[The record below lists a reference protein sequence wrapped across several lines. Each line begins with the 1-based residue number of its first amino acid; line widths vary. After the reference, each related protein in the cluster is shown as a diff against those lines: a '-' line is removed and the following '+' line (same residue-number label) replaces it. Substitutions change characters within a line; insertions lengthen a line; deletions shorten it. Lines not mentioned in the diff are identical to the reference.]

1 MDPITT
7 SVAVVLGK
15 YALDKGVE
23 LGKEVGPKALETAQ
37 KLVGMVLDR
46 IRRKPDGEFV
56 ARNYE
61 ESPEVYQK
69 PMEQALDAEVK
80 ADPSFAEQLQTL
92 LSQYDEAAKEYA
104 VETGRTYQAIV
115 TGSGAAA
122 VGAGAVAAGAGGVA
136 VGGDVHSGVSL
147 GGQKPK
153 DETQQ

>member
-23 LGKEVGPKALETAQ
+23 LGKEVGPKALETA
-37 KLVGMVLDR
+37 KEMVGTVLAR
-46 IRRKPDGEFV
+46 IRREPDGEFV

-61 ESPEVYQK
+61 QSPEVYQK

-80 ADPSFAEQLQTL
+80 TDPSFAEQLQAL
-92 LSQYDEAAKEYA
+92 LSQYDEASKEFA
-104 VETGRTYQAIV
+104 VETGRTYQATV

-122 VGAGAVAAGAGGVA
+122 VGDGAVAAGEGGIA
-136 VGGDVHSGVSL
+136 VGGSVE
-147 GGQKPK
+147 GGISIGAQKP
-153 DETQQ
+153 DEDKR